1 MKKLL
6 TALLAASLFVSLAQ
20 FGAEARQKTK
30 PKAKAKQQQ
39 IELKVE
45 KPQNIKDLEQTTK
58 AEPKKLTEEKQE
70 EQLRLQEAELKA
82 QEAAS
87 AKSNKDKKASKNKKE
102 TKQNKEIKKSDKVS
116 INTEPGYMKEKVFY
130 IKQCDNIKIAA
141 DIYVPKEFDKTKE
154 YPAIV
159 VVHPSGGVKEQT
171 AGLYAQK
178 LAEKGF
184 VTLAYDAAYQGE
196 SEGEPRYVEDPASR
210 VEDVRSAVDYLT
222 TLPFV
227 DKDNIGVLGICS
239 GGGYAFNAAETEM
252 RIKAVATVS
261 AFDIGR
267 ARRQGLGDSLTEE
280 QQKQKLKSVA
290 DQRTN
295 EVNGK
300 AYKYAE
306 YVPDSKREIPANASA
321 IYKEGYEYYKTS
333 RGAHPRAVNKYLY
346 SSLDKQMAFTAFDK
360 PESISPRAVLF
371 IVGGNAETAYFSK
384 EAYDKAKDPK
394 EYFVIPNASHV
405 ALYDKTQYVAPAV
418 EKLSEFYSKY
428 LSNHKEWVY

>member
-1 MKKLL
+1 MKKTL
-6 TALLAASLFVSLAQ
+6 TALLTACLFVSLTQ
-20 FGAEARQKTK
+20 FCVEAKQKAKTAPKTK
-30 PKAKAKQQQ
+30 QQQQ

-45 KPQNIKDLEQTTK
+45 KPQNIKNLEQTTQ
-58 AEPKKLTEEKQE
+58 AEPKKLTEEKQQA
-70 EQLRLQEAELKA
+70 QLA
-82 QEAAS
+82 QQKVSS
-87 AKSNKDKKASKNKKE
+87 ANDKKNKKDKK
-102 TKQNKEIKKSDKVS
+102 NKEIKKSEKVS
-116 INTEPGYMKEKVFY
+116 INAEPGFMKEKVFY
-130 IKQCDNIKIAA
+130 LKQCDNIKIAA
-141 DIYVPKEFDKTKE
+141 EIYVPKEFDKNKE
-154 YPAIV
+154 YPAII
-159 VVHPSGGVKEQT
+159 VVHPAGGVKEQT

-196 SEGEPRYVEDPASR
+196 SGGEPRYVEDPASR

-227 DKDNIGVLGICS
+227 DKDNIGVLGICA

-261 AFDIGR
+261 AFDLGR
-267 ARRQGLGDSLTEE
+267 ARRQGLGDSIPED
-280 QQKQKLKSVA
+280 QQKQKLQTVA
-290 DQRTN
+290 DQRTR

-300 AYKYAE
+300 AYKYVE

-321 IYKEGYEYYKTS
+321 MYKEGYEYYKTS
-333 RGAHPRAVNKYLY
+333 RGAHPRAVNKYLFT
-346 SSLDKQMAFTAFDK
+346 SLDKQMAFTAFDR

-405 ALYDKTQYVAPAV
+405 ALYDQTEYVAPAV
-418 EKLSEFYSKY
+418 EKLAEFYSKY
-428 LSNHKEWVY
+428 LSSHKEWVY

>member
-1 MKKLL
+1 MKKTL
-6 TALLAASLFVSLAQ
+6 TALLTACLFVSLTQ
-20 FGAEARQKTK
+20 FCVEAKQKAKTAPKTK
-30 PKAKAKQQQ
+30 QQQQ

-45 KPQNIKDLEQTTK
+45 KPQNIKNLEQTTQ
-58 AEPKKLTEEKQE
+58 AEPKKLTEEKQQA
-70 EQLRLQEAELKA
+70 QLA
-82 QEAAS
+82 QQKVSS
-87 AKSNKDKKASKNKKE
+87 ANDKKNKKDKK
-102 TKQNKEIKKSDKVS
+102 NKEIKKSEKVS
-116 INTEPGYMKEKVFY
+116 INAEPGFMKEKVFY
-130 IKQCDNIKIAA
+130 LKQCDNIKIAA
-141 DIYVPKEFDKTKE
+141 EIYVPKEFDKNKE
-154 YPAIV
+154 YPAII
-159 VVHPSGGVKEQT
+159 VVHPAGGVKEQT

-196 SEGEPRYVEDPASR
+196 SGGEPRYVEDPASR

-227 DKDNIGVLGICS
+227 DKDNIGVLGICA

-261 AFDIGR
+261 AFDLGR
-267 ARRQGLGDSLTEE
+267 ARRQGLGDSIPED
-280 QQKQKLKSVA
+280 QQKQKLQTVA
-290 DQRTN
+290 DQRTR

-300 AYKYAE
+300 AYKYVE
-306 YVPDSKREIPANASA
+306 YVPDSKREIPVNASA
-321 IYKEGYEYYKTS
+321 MYKEGYEYYKTS
-333 RGAHPRAVNKYLY
+333 RGAHPRAVNKYLFT
-346 SSLDKQMAFTAFDK
+346 SLDKQMAFTAFDR

-405 ALYDKTQYVAPAV
+405 ALYDQTEYVAPAV
-418 EKLSEFYSKY
+418 DKLAEFYSKY
-428 LSNHKEWVY
+428 LSSHREWVY

>member
-1 MKKLL
+1 MKKTL
-6 TALLAASLFVSLAQ
+6 TALLTACLFVSLTQ
-20 FGAEARQKTK
+20 FCVEAKQKAKTAPKTK
-30 PKAKAKQQQ
+30 QQQQ

-45 KPQNIKDLEQTTK
+45 KPQNIKDLEQTTQ
-58 AEPKKLTEEKQE
+58 AEPKKLTEEKQQA
-70 EQLRLQEAELKA
+70 QLAQQEAQQKVS
-82 QEAAS
+82 S
-87 AKSNKDKKASKNKKE
+87 ANDKKNKKDKK
-102 TKQNKEIKKSDKVS
+102 NKEIKKSEKVS
-116 INTEPGYMKEKVFY
+116 INAEPGFMKEKVFY
-130 IKQCDNIKIAA
+130 LKQCDNIKIAA
-141 DIYVPKEFDKTKE
+141 EIYVPKEFDKNKE
-154 YPAIV
+154 YPAII
-159 VVHPSGGVKEQT
+159 VVHPAGGVKEQT

-196 SEGEPRYVEDPASR
+196 SGGEPRYVEDPASR

-227 DKDNIGVLGICS
+227 DKDNIGVLGICA

-261 AFDIGR
+261 AFDLGR
-267 ARRQGLGDSLTEE
+267 ARRQGLGDSIPED
-280 QQKQKLKSVA
+280 QQKQKLQTVA
-290 DQRTN
+290 DQRTR

-300 AYKYAE
+300 AYKYVE

-321 IYKEGYEYYKTS
+321 MYKEGYEYYKTS
-333 RGAHPRAVNKYLY
+333 RGAHPRAVNKYLFT
-346 SSLDKQMAFTAFDK
+346 SLDKQMAFTAFDR

-384 EAYDKAKDPK
+384 EAYDKAKAPK

-405 ALYDKTQYVAPAV
+405 ALYDQTEYVAPAV
-418 EKLSEFYSKY
+418 DKLAEFYSKY
-428 LSNHKEWVY
+428 LSSHKEWVY

>member
-1 MKKLL
+1 MKKTL
-6 TALLAASLFVSLAQ
+6 TALLTACLFVSLTQ
-20 FGAEARQKTK
+20 FCVEAKQKAKTAPKTK
-30 PKAKAKQQQ
+30 QQQQ

-45 KPQNIKDLEQTTK
+45 KPQNIKDLEQTTQ
-58 AEPKKLTEEKQE
+58 AEPKKLTEEKQQA
-70 EQLRLQEAELKA
+70 QLAQQEAQQKVS
-82 QEAAS
+82 S
-87 AKSNKDKKASKNKKE
+87 ANDKKNKKDKK
-102 TKQNKEIKKSDKVS
+102 NKEIKKSEKVS
-116 INTEPGYMKEKVFY
+116 INAEPGFMKEKVFY
-130 IKQCDNIKIAA
+130 LKQCDNIKIAA
-141 DIYVPKEFDKTKE
+141 EIYVPKEFDKNKE
-154 YPAIV
+154 YPAII
-159 VVHPSGGVKEQT
+159 VVHPAGGVKEQT

-196 SEGEPRYVEDPASR
+196 SGGEPRYVEDPASR

-227 DKDNIGVLGICS
+227 DKDNIGVLGICA

-261 AFDIGR
+261 AFDLGR
-267 ARRQGLGDSLTEE
+267 ARRQGLGDSIPED
-280 QQKQKLKSVA
+280 QQKQKLQTVA
-290 DQRTN
+290 DQRTR

-300 AYKYAE
+300 AYKYVE

-321 IYKEGYEYYKTS
+321 MYKEGYEYYKTS
-333 RGAHPRAVNKYLY
+333 RGAHPRAVNKYLFT
-346 SSLDKQMAFTAFDK
+346 SLDKQMAFTAFDR

-405 ALYDKTQYVAPAV
+405 ALYDQTEYVAPAV
-418 EKLSEFYSKY
+418 DKLAEFYSKY
-428 LSNHKEWVY
+428 LSSHREWVY

>member
-1 MKKLL
+1 MKKTL
-6 TALLAASLFVSLAQ
+6 TALLTACLFVSLTQ
-20 FGAEARQKTK
+20 FCVEAKQKAKTAPKTK
-30 PKAKAKQQQ
+30 QQQQ

-45 KPQNIKDLEQTTK
+45 KPQNIKNLEQTTQ
-58 AEPKKLTEEKQE
+58 AEPKKLTEEKQQA
-70 EQLRLQEAELKA
+70 QLA
-82 QEAAS
+82 QQKVSS
-87 AKSNKDKKASKNKKE
+87 ANDKKNKKDKK
-102 TKQNKEIKKSDKVS
+102 NKEIKKSEKVS
-116 INTEPGYMKEKVFY
+116 INAEPGFMKEKVFY
-130 IKQCDNIKIAA
+130 LKQCDNIKIAA
-141 DIYVPKEFDKTKE
+141 EIYVPKEFDKNKE
-154 YPAIV
+154 YPAII
-159 VVHPSGGVKEQT
+159 VVHPAGGVKEQT

-196 SEGEPRYVEDPASR
+196 SGGEPRYVEDPASR

-227 DKDNIGVLGICS
+227 DKDNIGVLGICA

-261 AFDIGR
+261 AFDLGR
-267 ARRQGLGDSLTEE
+267 ARRQGLGDSIPED
-280 QQKQKLKSVA
+280 QQKQKLQTVA
-290 DQRTN
+290 DQRTR

-300 AYKYAE
+300 AYKYVE

-321 IYKEGYEYYKTS
+321 MYKEGYEYYKTS
-333 RGAHPRAVNKYLY
+333 RGAHPRAVNKYLFT
-346 SSLDKQMAFTAFDK
+346 SLDKQMAFTAFDR

-384 EAYDKAKDPK
+384 EAYDKAKAPK

-405 ALYDKTQYVAPAV
+405 ALYDQTEYVAPAV
-418 EKLSEFYSKY
+418 EKLAEFYSKY
-428 LSNHKEWVY
+428 LSSHKEWVY

>member
-1 MKKLL
+1 MKKTL
-6 TALLAASLFVSLAQ
+6 TALLTACLFVSLTQ
-20 FGAEARQKTK
+20 FCVEAKQKAKTAPKTK
-30 PKAKAKQQQ
+30 QQQQ

-45 KPQNIKDLEQTTK
+45 KPQNIKDLEQTTQ
-58 AEPKKLTEEKQE
+58 AEPKKLTEEKQQA
-70 EQLRLQEAELKA
+70 QLA
-82 QEAAS
+82 QQKVSS
-87 AKSNKDKKASKNKKE
+87 ANDKKNKKDKK
-102 TKQNKEIKKSDKVS
+102 NKEIKKSEKVS
-116 INTEPGYMKEKVFY
+116 INAEPGFMKEKVFY
-130 IKQCDNIKIAA
+130 LKQCDNIKIAA
-141 DIYVPKEFDKTKE
+141 EIYVPKEFDKNKE
-154 YPAIV
+154 YPAII
-159 VVHPSGGVKEQT
+159 VVHPAGGVKEQT

-196 SEGEPRYVEDPASR
+196 SGGEPRYVEDPASR

-227 DKDNIGVLGICS
+227 DKDNIGVLGICA

-261 AFDIGR
+261 AFDLGR
-267 ARRQGLGDSLTEE
+267 ARRQGLGDSIPED
-280 QQKQKLKSVA
+280 QQKQKLQTVA
-290 DQRTN
+290 DQRTR

-300 AYKYAE
+300 AYKYVE
-306 YVPDSKREIPANASA
+306 YVPDSKREIPVNASA
-321 IYKEGYEYYKTS
+321 MYKEGYEYYKTS
-333 RGAHPRAVNKYLY
+333 RGAHPRAVNKYLFT
-346 SSLDKQMAFTAFDK
+346 SLDKQMAFTAFDR

-405 ALYDKTQYVAPAV
+405 ALYDQTEYVAPAV
-418 EKLSEFYSKY
+418 EKLAEFYSKY
-428 LSNHKEWVY
+428 LSSHKEWVY

>member
-1 MKKLL
+1 MKKTL
-6 TALLAASLFVSLAQ
+6 TALLTACLFVSLTQ
-20 FGAEARQKTK
+20 FCVEAKQKAKTAPKTK
-30 PKAKAKQQQ
+30 QQQQ

-45 KPQNIKDLEQTTK
+45 KPQNIKDLEQTTQ
-58 AEPKKLTEEKQE
+58 AEPKKLTEEKQQA
-70 EQLRLQEAELKA
+70 QLAQQEAQQKVS
-82 QEAAS
+82 S
-87 AKSNKDKKASKNKKE
+87 ANDKKNKKDKK
-102 TKQNKEIKKSDKVS
+102 NKEIKKSEKVS
-116 INTEPGYMKEKVFY
+116 INAEPGFMKEKVFY
-130 IKQCDNIKIAA
+130 LKQCDNIKIAA
-141 DIYVPKEFDKTKE
+141 EIYVPKEFDKNKE
-154 YPAIV
+154 YPAII
-159 VVHPSGGVKEQT
+159 VVHPAGGVKEQT

-196 SEGEPRYVEDPASR
+196 SGGEPRYVEDPASR
-210 VEDVRSAVDYLT
+210 VEDIRSAVDYLT

-227 DKDNIGVLGICS
+227 DKDNIGVLGICA

-261 AFDIGR
+261 AFDLGR
-267 ARRQGLGDSLTEE
+267 ARRQGLGDSIPED
-280 QQKQKLKSVA
+280 QQKQKLQTVA
-290 DQRTN
+290 DQRTR

-300 AYKYAE
+300 AYKYVE

-321 IYKEGYEYYKTS
+321 MYKEGYEYYKTS
-333 RGAHPRAVNKYLY
+333 RGAHPRAVNKYLFT
-346 SSLDKQMAFTAFDK
+346 SLDKQMAFTAFDR

-405 ALYDKTQYVAPAV
+405 ALYDQTEYVAPAV
-418 EKLSEFYSKY
+418 DKLAEFYSKY
-428 LSNHKEWVY
+428 LSSHREWVY